1 MEVNCHRFFLVFN
14 LMAASMFPL
23 YVLRRSSIED
33 SDTDELSILDC
44 FEPGGKFNAIK
55 FLQ

>member
-1 MEVNCHRFFLVFN
+1 
-14 LMAASMFPL
+14 MFPL